1 MKSPVLLAAALV
13 VLTYQAEAQKKRQL
27 DAHQHGHGTLNI
39 AIEGNRVTMELE
51 VPGADIVG
59 FEHAATTSAQKDA
72 VSASKTKLAD
82 PLQLFKVSAA
92 ANCRLQEA
100 NVEIV
105 TGSEADKDSKAGKHA
120 GKESSHSEFRALYGL
135 ECTSPDKLAGIDFAY
150 FNTFSAAKELE
161 VNLTTSKGQTKFRV
175 TRAKP
180 RISLSGQ
187 VCARRL
193 RRDAGLC

>member
-1 MKSPVLLAAALV
+1 MKSSLLLAAAMIALASP
-13 VLTYQAEAQKKRQL
+13 AEAQKKRQL

-59 FEHAATTSAQKDA
+59 FEHAATTSAQKNTI
-72 VSASKTKLAD
+72 SAAKTKLAD
-82 PLQLFKVSAA
+82 PLQLLKLSAA

-105 TGSEADKDSKAGKHA
+105 TGAEADRDSKAGKHA
-120 GKESSHSEFRALYGL
+120 SKESSHSEFRALYGL
-135 ECTSPDKLAGIDFAY
+135 ECTAPDKLAGIEFAY
-150 FNTFSAAKELE
+150 FNTFKEAKELE
-161 VNLTTSKGQTKFRV
+161 VNLTTSKGQTKYRV

-187 VCARRL
+187 V
-193 RRDAGLC
+193 